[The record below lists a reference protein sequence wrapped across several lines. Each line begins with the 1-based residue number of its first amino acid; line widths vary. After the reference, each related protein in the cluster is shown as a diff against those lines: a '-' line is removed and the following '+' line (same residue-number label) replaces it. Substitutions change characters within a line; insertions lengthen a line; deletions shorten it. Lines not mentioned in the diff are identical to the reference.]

1 MLDVYDRYYQARTR
15 LVSLHVQEMGAVAQI
30 ARLVQGAPIT
40 QGMANLQPLPDSNLI
55 N

>member
-1 MLDVYDRYYQARTR
+1 
-15 LVSLHVQEMGAVAQI
+15 MGAVAQI